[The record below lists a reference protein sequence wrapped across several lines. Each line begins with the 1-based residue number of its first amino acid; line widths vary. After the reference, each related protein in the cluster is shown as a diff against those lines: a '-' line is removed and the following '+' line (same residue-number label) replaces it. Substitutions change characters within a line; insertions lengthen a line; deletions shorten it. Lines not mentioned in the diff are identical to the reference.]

1 MKTRTKIVG
10 ILVALLPAVL
20 CAAAVQLEG
29 PPEMVKLGEG
39 AIEEPSITFLTHDTI
54 RPKPIRTLSEQ
65 VRYEFGLEAPKVR
78 KHRRHHRKHHWKH
91 HRHLRP
97 RPASYK
103 APALPE
109 APPKAPVLCV
119 RRNGITICDPK
130 AHTRTKIGRR
140 PRRGRSWYL
149 PERRTNRIEPFGDE

>member
-29 PPEMVKLGEG
+29 PPEVVKLGESPDQ
-39 AIEEPSITFLTHDTI
+39 ASEPSITFLTHDTI

-78 KHRRHHRKHHWKH
+78 KHRRHHHRRH
-91 HRHLRP
+91 HRSRP
-97 RPASYK
+97 VSYSP
-103 APALPE
+103 PALPK
-109 APPKAPVLCV
+109 APPKAPVLCM
-119 RRNGITICDPK
+119 RTNGVTICDPK
-130 AHTRTKIGRR
+130 AHTRTKIDRR
-140 PRRGRSWYL
+140 PRRDRSWYL
-149 PERRTNRIEPFGDE
+149 PERRTDQIDPFGNE

>member
-29 PPEMVKLGEG
+29 PPELVKLGEG
-39 AIEEPSITFLTHDTI
+39 LDQASEPSITFLTHDTI

-78 KHRRHHRKHHWKH
+78 KHRRHH
-91 HRHLRP
+91 HRRPRP

-103 APALPE
+103 APALPK
-109 APPKAPVLCV
+109 APPKAPVLCM
-119 RRNGITICDPK
+119 RTNGITICDPK
-130 AHTRTKIGRR
+130 AHTRTKIDRR

-149 PERRTNRIEPFGDE
+149 PERRTDQIEPFGDE